1 MVPYLTLGKNQTIYI
16 HVTPYFMSTLMSET
30 RTKDELFSAVQT
42 RVTDAATRLTWEDK
56 TDRGNKRDNSRGR
69 QRTKYNQHR

>member
-1 MVPYLTLGKNQTIYI
+1 MPYLTLGKNQTIYI

-42 RVTDAATRLTWEDK
+42 CVTDAATRLIEAT
-56 TDRGNKRDNSRGR
+56 RGITAAAEN
-69 QRTKYNQHR
+69 